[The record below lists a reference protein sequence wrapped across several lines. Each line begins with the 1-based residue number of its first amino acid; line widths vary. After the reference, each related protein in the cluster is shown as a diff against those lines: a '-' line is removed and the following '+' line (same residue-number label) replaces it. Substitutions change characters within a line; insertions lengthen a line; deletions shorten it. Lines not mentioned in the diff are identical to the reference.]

1 MHITEEELK
10 EYFELKNNFEKN
22 NLKLTEQDL
31 VFVNKVNNHVRICPD
46 CMNKYN
52 GKSNEKDEME
62 TLTEEYGIDFS
73 NIKHIRLKNGKEYYK
88 LYDIKLNK
96 DYLLEQDNKNK
107 NLSEEFKKIQESV
120 KEAQKYSSETNA
132 SEVFRYQL
140 LHTNNGKILY
150 SIEEIESNHDI
161 LSNINDEQKKA
172 VSTLIKNKDK
182 LHLISI
188 NVETGIA
195 IDQNHEII
203 VAELNEK
210 THQYEINRPLEY
222 QYDTETVN
230 YNEMLENM
238 DLLDIDS
245 YDIVITDDV
254 PTIVNGE
261 NLDPSRVKFFYEYPE
276 ALNKQTLSQK
286 ELFAYLI
293 AIKKFRL
300 MKEEKRREIE
310 KNDTKRY
317 VKVKKNL
324 FNQTGFT
331 NTILLSLLTGFAGG
345 VITTIMY
352 MVIK

>member
-1 MHITEEELK
+1 MV
-10 EYFELKNNFEKN
+10 KNVIIYR
-22 NLKLTEQDL
+22 D
-31 VFVNKVNNHVRICPD
+31 
-46 CMNKYN
+46 
-52 GKSNEKDEME
+52 S
-62 TLTEEYGIDFS
+62 
-73 NIKHIRLKNGKEYYK
+73 
-88 LYDIKLNK
+88 YDIESVLPFSKEVNDIDLEGMIGFTRVNLECDKNSDYLSMIDTYVVGIPYRCPAVDKIASLNK

-107 NLSEEFKKIQESV
+107 NLSEEFKEIQESV

-150 SIEEIESNHDI
+150 SIEEVESNHDI

-286 ELFAYLI
+286 ERFAYLI